1 MMDKVE
7 LNHWHIASVY
17 NHQWWFVR
25 ASVYMSICILNKRE
39 QDLLLARAC
48 PLLDLLSIISG
59 REVEAE
65 EAGYRDR
72 EMSACC
78 V

>member
-25 ASVYMSICILNKRE
+25 ASVYMSICIL
-39 QDLLLARAC
+39 AA
-48 PLLDLLSIISG
+48 
-59 REVEAE
+59 
-65 EAGYRDR
+65 
-72 EMSACC
+72 
-78 V
+78 